1 MGLSK
6 LGVTSLSHWI
16 GWPTYIFAPGCL
28 IINKVCVGHK
38 WQFWFVWN
46 KHQKL
51 IPKIYRIF
59 MVSYSQFTEYQN
71 IRTVFRKLW
80 CVSDVHAPHA
90 LCSQRFS
97 QSLRSRTKYIVSLLS
112 TRDSCVTCYCNHHF
126 TTGGLLTWNFLPLLH
141 NYSLADLCFTISPS
155 NLNRELLPIV

>member
-1 MGLSK
+1 MGPSK

-28 IINKVCVGHK
+28 IINKVCVGHQ

-59 MVSYSQFTEYQN
+59 MVSYSQFTEYQHK
-71 IRTVFRKLW
+71 RTVFRKLW
-80 CVSDVHAPHA
+80 CVSDVHAPQA
-90 LCSQRFS
+90 LCSQRFW
-97 QSLRSRTKYIVSLLS
+97 QSPRSRTKYICESSIYPWVMCDMLLQPPLHYWWPLCDCWHE
-112 TRDSCVTCYCNHHF
+112 TSCSYYIINHW
-126 TTGGLLTWNFLPLLH
+126 LVIVI
-141 NYSLADLCFTISPS
+141 TISTQ
-155 NLNRELLPIV
+155 